1 MNAVISPEQQQFLIA
16 CSVVFSVFIVASVL
30 AYSALTG
37 RRK

>member
-1 MNAVISPEQQQFLIA
+1 MNAIISFEQQQFLIV
-16 CSVVFSVFIVASVL
+16 CSLVFSVFIVASVL